1 MKIYNE
7 HVTLQSKKP
16 REVFNITTQVKAAME
31 KSGFRDGV
39 ILVSSLHSNSG
50 VIVNEQEPRF
60 LQVLDNWLHQLAP
73 SQEDSQNQERPE
85 SDAGDAAFHLQ
96 SLLLHHQV
104 MVSFT
109 ETRLDLGLGQAV
121 LFVELDGLRPRR
133 IVVKVM
139 GE

>member
-1 MKIYNE
+1 
-7 HVTLQSKKP
+7 
-16 REVFNITTQVKAAME
+16 
-31 KSGFRDGV
+31 
-39 ILVSSLHSNSG
+39 
-50 VIVNEQEPRF
+50 
-60 LQVLDNWLHQLAP
+60 LDDWFHQLAP
-73 SQEDSQNQERPE
+73 SREDFQHQGRPE
-85 SDAGDAAFHLQ
+85 SDAAFHLQ